1 MRNSLRYPACRPGSV
16 IATAGAV
23 LLLCA
28 GAAAAQVGG
37 NIALL
42 SDYRF
47 RGVSMSDGHPV
58 PQLTL
63 NYDDPDSWYW
73 GVQASGASLHERGGT
88 QLIAYAGM
96 ARRLA
101 SGWSWEAG
109 ASRSVL
115 TRDHGSDYGEWYAGL
130 AAERIGV
137 RLYFAPHYFGRDMR
151 TLYAEINGLHPL
163 QHGFKLV
170 AHIGVLRPLSHPG
183 MESASMRRDGSIGLA
198 AALGDWNAQL
208 AWVASSGGAPRSVY
222 YVEAASRAVVL
233 SAAYSF

>member
-1 MRNSLRYPACRPGSV
+1 M
-16 IATAGAV
+16 
-23 LLLCA
+23 LLCA
-28 GAAAAQVGG
+28 GTATAQVGG

-47 RGVSMSDGHPV
+47 RGVSMSDGQPV

-73 GVQASGASLHERGGT
+73 GVQASGVNLHERGGT
-88 QLIAYAGM
+88 QWIAYAGM

-115 TRDHGSDYGEWYAGL
+115 PRDHGSDYGEWYAGL
-130 AAERIGV
+130 AAERIGF
-137 RLYFAPHYFGRDMR
+137 RLYFSPHYFGRDTR
-151 TLYAEINGLHPL
+151 TLYAEMNGFYPL
-163 QHGFKLV
+163 PGGFKLV
-170 AHIGVLRPLSHPG
+170 AHIDVLRPLPHAG
-183 MESASMRRDGSIGLA
+183 MEAAGMRRDGSFGLA

-208 AWVASSGGAPRSVY
+208 AWVASSGGAPRSVH

>member
-1 MRNSLRYPACRPGSV
+1 MRNSLRHPACRPWSV

-23 LLLCA
+23 LLCA
-28 GAAAAQVGG
+28 GTATAQVGG

-73 GVQASGASLHERGGT
+73 GVQASGVNLRERGGT
-88 QLIAYAGM
+88 QWIAYAGM

-115 TRDHGSDYGEWYAGL
+115 PRDHGSDYGEWYAGL
-130 AAERIGV
+130 AAERIGF
-137 RLYFAPHYFGRDMR
+137 RLYFSPHYFGRDTR
-151 TLYAEINGLHPL
+151 TLYAEMNGFYPMPG
-163 QHGFKLV
+163 GFKLV
-170 AHIGVLRPLSHPG
+170 AHIGVLRPLPRAG
-183 MESASMRRDGSIGLA
+183 MEAASMVRDGSLGLA

>member
-1 MRNSLRYPACRPGSV
+1 MRNSLRHPACRPWSV

-23 LLLCA
+23 LLCA
-28 GAAAAQVGG
+28 GTATAQVGG

-58 PQLTL
+58 SQLTL

-73 GVQASGASLHERGGT
+73 GVQASGVNLHERGGT
-88 QLIAYAGM
+88 QWIAYAGM

-115 TRDHGSDYGEWYAGL
+115 PRDHGSDYGEWYAGL
-130 AAERIGV
+130 AAERLGF
-137 RLYFAPHYFGRDMR
+137 RLYFSPHYVGRDTR
-151 TLYAEINGLHPL
+151 TLYAEMNGFYPMPG
-163 QHGFKLV
+163 GFKLV
-170 AHIGVLRPLSHPG
+170 AHIGVLRPLPHAG
-183 MESASMRRDGSIGLA
+183 MEAASMRRDGSLGLA

-208 AWVASSGGAPRSVY
+208 AWVASSGGAPRSDH

>member
-1 MRNSLRYPACRPGSV
+1 M

-23 LLLCA
+23 LLCA
-28 GAAAAQVGG
+28 GTATAQVGG

-73 GVQASGASLHERGGT
+73 GVQASGVNLHERGGT
-88 QLIAYAGM
+88 QWIAYAGM

-115 TRDHGSDYGEWYAGL
+115 PRDHGSDYGEWYAGL
-130 AAERIGV
+130 AAERIGF
-137 RLYFAPHYFGRDMR
+137 RLYFSPHYFGRDTR
-151 TLYAEINGLHPL
+151 TLYAEMNGFYPMPG
-163 QHGFKLV
+163 GFKLV
-170 AHIGVLRPLSHPG
+170 AHIGVLRPLPRAG
-183 MESASMRRDGSIGLA
+183 MEAASMVRDGSLGLA

-208 AWVASSGGAPRSVY
+208 AWVASSGGAPRSVH

>member
-1 MRNSLRYPACRPGSV
+1 MRNSLRHPACRPWSV

-23 LLLCA
+23 LLCA
-28 GAAAAQVGG
+28 GTATAQVGG

-58 PQLTL
+58 SQLTL

-73 GVQASGASLHERGGT
+73 GVQASGVNLHEQGGT
-88 QLIAYAGM
+88 QWIAYAGL

-115 TRDHGSDYGEWYAGL
+115 PRDHGSDYGEWYAGL
-130 AAERIGV
+130 AAERLGF
-137 RLYFAPHYFGRDMR
+137 RLYFSPHYVGRDTR
-151 TLYAEINGLHPL
+151 TLYAEMNGFHPL
-163 QHGFKLV
+163 PGGFKLV
-170 AHIGVLRPLSHPG
+170 AHIGVLRPLPHAG
-183 MESASMRRDGSIGLA
+183 MEAASMRRDGSLGLA

-208 AWVASSGGAPRSVY
+208 AWVASSGAAPRSDH